1 MGNKP
6 TSEIEARWQE
16 EEEGETLYCQRHD
29 WVTVGTFNSEQKLR
43 GKIGYMHTVTILE
56 AIYHHL
62 RIRRQKTKDW
72 KLEILT
78 VLKRSEVNNSSLSGH
93 WMYRLDAV
101 IVKQGTQKRAATGCI
116 LVRGLIDASRPM
128 HARHMGLLEAV
139 LQLDWKPPA
148 QPQALSPAT
157 SAT

>member
-6 TSEIEARWQE
+6 LETE
-16 EEEGETLYCQRHD
+16 EEKRETLDRERHCRQRD
-29 WVTVGTFNSEQKLR
+29 WVNVGTFNSEQTLR

-72 KLEILT
+72 KLEILK
-78 VLKRSEVNNSSLSGH
+78 VLKRSEVNNSSLSGR

-101 IVKQGTQKRAATGCI
+101 IVKQGTQKRAAQCI

-139 LQLDWKPPA
+139 LQLDRKPPA